1 MQYIIGFFNPV
12 IPTQDFELFHN
23 PDSYFWHPTSLVIFQ
38 SRIAPW
44 FCFKIP
50 NPELQIREISDP
62 GNLIMTL
69 YTIVHFSWLTNVAA
83 PVTQQVVNCWTES
96 SLSLMI
102 LLQQSSKCNDTLF
115 TADKQM
121 WNWLCHRHNSQR
133 SIFNNYSTST
143 LWIWVCYNH
152 LISNKREW
160 NNCFIK
166 DAHKISRILPDF
178 ICKTAD
184 IQLVFNFEQT
194 RIVTKFGENGVMAHI
209 PWWLSQSEL

>member
-50 NPELQIREISDP
+50 NPELQIRVISDP

-102 LLQQSSKCNDTLF
+102 LIFNRVQNVMIHCSLLINKCETDCATGTIANVLYLTIIPRVRFGYEFAIILSYPTSASGIIVLLKTLTKYREFFPTLF
-115 TADKQM
+115 VKQP
-121 WNWLCHRHNSQR
+121 
-133 SIFNNYSTST
+133 IFS
-143 LWIWVCYNH
+143 LF
-152 LISNKREW
+152 LILSRRE
-160 NNCFIK
+160 
-166 DAHKISRILPDF
+166 
-178 ICKTAD
+178 
-184 IQLVFNFEQT
+184 
-194 RIVTKFGENGVMAHI
+194 
-209 PWWLSQSEL
+209 